1 MVVGIFV
8 VNILAVGD
16 MIKTLNVDSRFIS
29 RVSKISDFNLRS
41 CRIIG
46 LALLLLL
53 LVNTGAALAEEPNV
67 CRELPAS
74 ANPGDTITVTLNII
88 LDGADKTIIED
99 NAPEGWVVSN
109 PSDDG
114 FIVNP
119 VNPEKVSWI
128 YMNAAPSV
136 PKFTYDV
143 TIPVSAVPGTY
154 TFYGEFDLAV
164 AAPGIQPIDC
174 GDTQMDVEDAT
185 STINEETEVSNS
197 GGSSSSGSSNGGS
210 GTSGEAFENIGFKD
224 VKMENIIGGAVIS
237 YTFDEEQNAIDY
249 IKFTAL
255 KNNGRISTT
264 IEVLEDKSAMVNES
278 APGLVYSNL
287 NIWVGKVGFATED
300 NIAHPVI
307 GFSVPKTWLTKNE
320 INEDAIALYRHSEGK
335 WNNLNTIKI
344 GEDDSYIYFEAETPG
359 FSPFAITA
367 DTEEDDTSIVKDV
380 EPKYAGSDAEAET
393 PIEDETASEPNS
405 TPGISGVLSV
415 MLLGCAYVF
424 SKRKN

>member
-1 MVVGIFV
+1 
-8 VNILAVGD
+8 
-16 MIKTLNVDSRFIS
+16 MIKTLDVDSRFIS
-29 RVSKISDFNLRS
+29 RVSKISYFNLRS

-53 LVNTGAALAEEPNV
+53 LVNTGAALAEELNV
-67 CRELPAS
+67 CRELPVS
-74 ANPGDTITVTLNII
+74 ANPGDTITVILDIT
-88 LDGADKTIIED
+88 LDGADKTVIEE
-99 NAPEGWVVSN
+99 NAPRGWTVSN

-114 FIVNP
+114 SIFNANTVN
-119 VNPEKVSWI
+119 WI
-128 YMNAAPSV
+128 YINSAPGAAQ
-136 PKFTYDV
+136 FTYDV
-143 TIPVSAVPGTY
+143 TIPEDAAPGTY
-154 TFYGEFDLAV
+154 TFDGDFDLAV

-174 GDTQMDVEDAT
+174 ETQMDVEDAT
-185 STINEETEVSNS
+185 STIDEKTEVSNS

-210 GTSGEAFENIGFKD
+210 GASGEAFENIGFKD

-255 KNNGRISTT
+255 KNYGEVSTT
-264 IEVLEDKSAMVNES
+264 VEVLKNRSAMVNES

-307 GFSVPKTWLTKNE
+307 GFSVSKAWLTENE
-320 INEDAIALYRHSEGK
+320 INENAIALYRHSKGK

-359 FSPFAITA
+359 FSPFAISA
-367 DTEEDDTSIVKDV
+367 NTEEDDTSIAKDS

-393 PIEDETASEPNS
+393 PIEDEAASEPNN
-405 TPGISGVLSV
+405 TPGISGILSV